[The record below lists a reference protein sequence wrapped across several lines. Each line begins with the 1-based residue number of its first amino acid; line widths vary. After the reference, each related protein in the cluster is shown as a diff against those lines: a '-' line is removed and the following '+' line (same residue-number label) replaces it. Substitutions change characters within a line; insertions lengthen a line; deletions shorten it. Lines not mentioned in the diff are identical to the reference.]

1 MAEKINL
8 NFKVDKNIKIL
19 LDQLVV
25 LKTVREMKKSSQHD
39 VLKEALSALFEKYNT
54 DYNEKNNELSE

>member
-1 MAEKINL
+1 MADKINL
-8 NFKVDKNIKIL
+8 NFKVDENTKVL

-39 VLKEALSALFEKYNT
+39 VLREALSTLFEKYNT
-54 DYNEKNNELSE
+54 EYDAKEEG